1 MSDEVDSR
9 VSPALH
15 PLNVRQVDGYSEETA
30 PLLAPTEAAFL
41 QAYQACRDVHNA
53 REMAAQNPAWT
64 EGNQIIMTDALAR
77 KYLDRVTRAFDIAR
91 GRLAEGVSALE
102 RDLSAPVA
110 SKASL
115 QIAQEIRAH
124 CKALPS
130 DGDRITF
137 VRGLITSGDEL
148 SASAILGGPAFLSG
162 LKPEQSALFT
172 RMYHEKTSPS
182 VARRVTAMK
191 AAMTLIER
199 NAPIVFTEFERA
211 VGCPAHKAKA
221 LREADTAAQ
230 KAMVMRDL
238 A

>member
-15 PLNVRQVDGYSEETA
+15 PLNVQQIEGYSNETA
-30 PLLAPTEAAFL
+30 PFLAPTEAAFR
-41 QAYQACRDVHNA
+41 QAYEACRDVHNA
-53 REMAAQNPAWT
+53 RELAAQNPAWT

-77 KYLDRVTRAFDIAR
+77 KYLDRVTKTFDITR
-91 GRLAEGVSALE
+91 GRLAEGVASLE

-130 DGDRITF
+130 GADRMTF
-137 VRGLITSGDEL
+137 VRDLIAAGDEL

-162 LKPEQSALFT
+162 LTVEQSALFT
-172 RMYHEKTSPS
+172 RMYHEKTSPA
-182 VARRVTAMK
+182 VAARLSAMK
-191 AAMTLIER
+191 AAMALIER
-199 NAPIVFTEFERA
+199 NAPIVFKEFEKA